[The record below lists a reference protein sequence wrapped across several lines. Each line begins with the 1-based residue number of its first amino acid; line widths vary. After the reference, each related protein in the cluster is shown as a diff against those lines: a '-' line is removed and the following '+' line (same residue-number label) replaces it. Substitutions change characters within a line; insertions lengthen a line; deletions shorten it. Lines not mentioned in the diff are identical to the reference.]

1 MDTTIHN
8 VPYKLLVAV
17 PKTIS
22 KNEKP
27 ISIFLKPR
35 GAREDVPEN
44 FSLIGAIPLERTLQ
58 DLTFPPSGM
67 SLLLMSISAALSIPA
82 LYAQG
87 KAAIEKFLTEGYRR
101 HRNPKSDNHPEKQ
114 LHRRASLSETTYR
127 QNFILWKKM
136 ATHFIEAMIHDE
148 ALEIIYRRID
158 RLIAEAD

>member
-1 MDTTIHN
+1 MDTTIRD
-8 VPYKLLVAV
+8 VPYELLVAV

-44 FSLIGAIPLERTLQ
+44 FSLIGAVPLERTLR
-58 DLTFPPSGM
+58 DLMFPPSGI
-67 SLLLMSISAALSIPA
+67 SLLLIIISATLSNPA
-82 LYAQG
+82 LYGQG
-87 KAAIEKFLTEGYRR
+87 KEIIEKFLTEGYRR
-101 HRNPKSDNHPEKQ
+101 HQNPKSDNHPEKQ
-114 LHRRASLSETTYR
+114 LHRRVSLSETTYR